1 MLARISFAALTAL
14 LLHSRAF
21 AAPVEVNVHDQNG
34 RAVQGAVVSLLTNQS
49 VAEQMKSSVPLE
61 STIDQQHETF
71 LPLVTLIRK
80 GGRVVF
86 TNHDTTMHQ
95 VYSFSE
101 IKQFA
106 FEIDEGQ
113 RSEPV
118 VFDRAGVAAIG
129 CNIHDHMIAYVYVA
143 DSPWTALTDSLGR
156 ARFEAPAGDYSVAV
170 WHPNLPPGSAPPTTA
185 IVITDK
191 PNRTG
196 VAMALSD
203 IPTRAHK
210 HMQMY

>member
-1 MLARISFAALTAL
+1 MLTRICFSILTAAL
-14 LLHSRAF
+14 LHAGAM
-21 AAPVEVNVHDQNG
+21 AASVEVDVRDQNE
-34 RAVQGAVVSLLTNQS
+34 RAVEGAVVELLPGRAAS
-49 VAEQMKSSVPLE
+49 PPVSPLPLE

-80 GGRVVF
+80 GGRVIF

-106 FEIDEGQ
+106 FEIDQGQ
-113 RSEPV
+113 RSDPV
-118 VFDRAGVAAIG
+118 VFDKPGLAAIG

-143 DSPWTALTDSLGR
+143 DSPWTARTDSHGR
-156 ARFEAPAGDYSVAV
+156 VQFEAPTGDYSAKV
-170 WHPNLPPGSAPPTTA
+170 WHPNLPPGNSPPGTA
-185 IVITDK
+185 IVVLGNAT
-191 PNRTG
+191 RTG
-196 VAMALSD
+196 VKISLSYA
-203 IPTRAHK
+203 PTKAHT